1 MQGLRVA
8 ADCPGAIRHERL
20 VWPLPLEAWL
30 PPQERRAQRL
40 PAVDTHCPPLQ
51 QGSSAPL
58 IVTGVIE
65 GQIVKPLPGNST
77 LTIPVAVQGGQ
88 GTQRWWFLNGEPL
101 MTQNA
106 AEMSLHLDHPGE
118 YQLVVMDEEGQLVS
132 VTFSRG

>member
-1 MQGLRVA
+1 
-8 ADCPGAIRHERL
+8 
-20 VWPLPLEAWL
+20 
-30 PPQERRAQRL
+30 
-40 PAVDTHCPPLQ
+40 
-51 QGSSAPL
+51 

-65 GQIVKPLPGNST
+65 GQIVRPLPGRSA
-77 LTIPVAVQGGQ
+77 LTMPVAVQGGQ

-106 AEMSLHLDHPGE
+106 ADSLSLQLDHPGE